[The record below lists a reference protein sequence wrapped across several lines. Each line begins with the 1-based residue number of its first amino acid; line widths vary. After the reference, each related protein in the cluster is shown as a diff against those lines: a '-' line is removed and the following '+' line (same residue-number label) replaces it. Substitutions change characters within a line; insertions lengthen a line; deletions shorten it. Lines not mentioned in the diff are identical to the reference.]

1 MVESINDSKKPKEK
15 GGGWRVVVDFRLVNN
30 KTKNWVYEIPRVE
43 EYLNSLGNS
52 CYFSTLDAAKG
63 YFQVPIR
70 EKDKE
75 ITAFIVPGRGSYMF
89 SKMPMGAKCSAQTYQ
104 ALMDMILG
112 PLKFEVAL
120 CYVDDVLVV
129 GKTFEN
135 HLNNLKLVLQAIK
148 EANITLKPSKC
159 IFAVPCIRFLGHI
172 INEKGKFIDGRKM
185 KAIAE
190 LPTPSNLKEVRSF
203 VAFCS
208 YYRSFISNF
217 AKHAAPLKK
226 LTRNEETWRWT
237 KEEQNAFENL
247 KDQVI
252 NATKLPH

>member
-1 MVESINDSKKPKEK
+1 M
-15 GGGWRVVVDFRLVNN
+15 
-30 KTKNWVYEIPRVE
+30 PRVE

-159 IFAVPCIRFLGHI
+159 IFAVPCVRFLGHI
-172 INEKGKFIDGRKM
+172 INGKGKFIDGRKM

-208 YYRSFISNF
+208 YYRSFIPNF
-217 AKHAAPLKK
+217 AKHAAPLTK

-237 KEEQNAFENL
+237 MKEQDAFENL